1 MHRYDMFS
9 INSIYYYNLTE
20 MEFLHLVPLT
30 HIKIT

>member
-1 MHRYDMFS
+1 MTFS